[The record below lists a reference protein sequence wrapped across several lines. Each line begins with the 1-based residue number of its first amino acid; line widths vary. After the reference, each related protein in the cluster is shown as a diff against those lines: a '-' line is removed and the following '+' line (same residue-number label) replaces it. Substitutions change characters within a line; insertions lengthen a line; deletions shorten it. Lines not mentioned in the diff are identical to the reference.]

1 MILFKSGIT
10 KSLYSNFVN
19 SLNVRT
25 STPVSQPFVYVDS
38 EDNVIRLLTDTFEN
52 TNDEIM
58 SFSVSNHGDM
68 ELLTTAEG

>member
-10 KSLYSNFVN
+10 KNLYRDFVN

-25 STPVSQPFVYVDS
+25 RTPVSQPFVYVDS

-52 TNDEIM
+52 SNEEIM
-58 SFSVSNHGDM
+58 SFSVSNLGDM